1 MSKVKIG
8 AKYPCFAPIATEPAG
23 ELPTYSTPITV
34 IGELISAAL
43 SVTLASGQLYSDDAL
58 NISVN
63 DFVSA
68 QVAMVTDGLDDESAK
83 AIYGATIEEEGSLVT
98 YNVGDEAP
106 YGGLA
111 YYCQMKS
118 KTGGAYYKGYFFPKA
133 QAAMGNDSSTTKGS
147 SVTFSTNNTTFTIM
161 KADNGD
167 WMQTEILDS
176 ETAAKSWVTTKLT
189 SSTGGGGG

>member
-8 AKYPCFAPIATEPAG
+8 AKYPCFAPIATEPTG
-23 ELPTYSTPITV
+23 QLPTYSTPITV
-34 IGELISAAL
+34 IGELVSSNLTI
-43 SVTLASGQLYSDDAL
+43 TLATGDLYSDDAL
-58 NISVN
+58 NISVS

-68 QVAMVTDGLDDESAK
+68 QVAMVTDGLDDEAAG

-118 KTGGAYYKGYFFPKA
+118 KAGGTYYKGYFFPKV
-133 QAAMGNDSSTTKGS
+133 QAAMGNDNSSTKSG
-147 SVTFSTNNTTFTIM
+147 SVTFSTNNTNFTVM

-167 WMQTEILDS
+167 WMQTEVLNS
-176 ETAAKSWVTTKLT
+176 ETEAKAWVNTKLT
-189 SSTGGGGG
+189 TTPSGG

>member
-1 MSKVKIG
+1 M
-8 AKYPCFAPIATEPAG
+8 APSILASRPLPLEPAG

-34 IGELISAAL
+34 IGELISSAPVGYAGL
-43 SVTLASGQLYSDDAL
+43 RPAGSDDAL

-68 QVAMVTDGLDDESAK
+68 QVAMVTDGLDDEAAE

-118 KTGGAYYKGYFFPKA
+118 KTGGVYYKGYFFPKA

-176 ETAAKSWVTTKLT
+176 ETAAKSWSLQ
-189 SSTGGGGG
+189 S